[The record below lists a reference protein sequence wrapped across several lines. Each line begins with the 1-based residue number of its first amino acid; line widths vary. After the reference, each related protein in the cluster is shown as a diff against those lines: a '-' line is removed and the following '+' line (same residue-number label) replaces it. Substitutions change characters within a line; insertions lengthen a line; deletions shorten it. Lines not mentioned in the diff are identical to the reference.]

1 MFNRILGT
9 LSGRSADAIFVLT
22 GGIEWDI
29 SVPLRAAGLFGPI
42 GEQTEVYVWLHH
54 YEDGMK
60 LFGFPSERERKLFLD
75 LMKVDGIGPK
85 QALKVL
91 SGISPADLAAALDE
105 GNLAALQK
113 VSGVGPKLAQ
123 KMVLALK
130 GKLVEL
136 GSSGDS
142 RVASSPWDDVVAA
155 LVDMGFDRKAV
166 EASVRSQ
173 TGGIPSGEVPSS
185 GASSSASGTP
195 SGKAESERE
204 LFRRVLLDLSAGGS
218 K

>member
-1 MFNRILGT
+1 MFNRILGV
-9 LSGRSADAIFVLT
+9 LSGRSADSIFVLT

-42 GEQTEVYVWLHH
+42 GEQTEVFVWLHH

-60 LFGFPSERERKLFLD
+60 LFGFPSAHERSLFLD

-91 SGISPADLAAALDE
+91 SGISPADLAAALDA

-113 VSGVGPKLAQ
+113 ISGVGPKLAQ

-130 GKLVEL
+130 GRLVEV
-136 GSSGDS
+136 GSGGS
-142 RVASSPWDDVVAA
+142 AFTPPLSPWDDLVAA
-155 LVDMGFDRKAV
+155 LVSMGFDRKAA
-166 EASVRSQ
+166 EASVRAQ
-173 TGGIPSGEVPSS
+173 AGEIPSGVDSS
-185 GASSSASGTP
+185 P
-195 SGKAESERE
+195 
-204 LFRRVLLDLSAGGS
+204 
-218 K
+218 

>member
-9 LSGRSADAIFVLT
+9 LSGRSVDSLYVLT

-29 SVPLRAAGLFGPI
+29 AIPLRAANLFGPL
-42 GEQTEVYVWLHH
+42 GEQTEVFVWLHH

-60 LFGFPSERERKLFLD
+60 LFGFPSEHERRLFLD

-85 QALKVL
+85 QAIKIL
-91 SGISPADLAAALDE
+91 SGISPADLTAALE
-105 GNLAALQK
+105 AGNLVALQK
-113 VSGVGPKLAQ
+113 ISGVGPKLAQ

-136 GSSGDS
+136 GVGGNG
-142 RVASSPWDDVVAA
+142 RAPSSPWDDVIAA
-155 LVDMGFDRKAV
+155 LADMGFDRKAA
-166 EASVRSQ
+166 EATVRRLA
-173 TGGIPSGEVPSS
+173 GDIPSGAD
-185 GASSSASGTP
+185 GAGA
-195 SGKAESERE
+195 GKPEGERE
-204 LFRRVLLDLSAGGS
+204 LFRRALLDLSAGGS